1 VSYRRRFGL
10 VYLALALSVAGAGVL
25 GWHAAS
31 STPGTHTAAPVKCDG
46 PRGSQDPVVTAIAFI
61 HGAIERD
68 HPETVYRLVLASAR
82 PGVSCKRWVSGHIP
96 FPRYLKID
104 WNRSFY
110 RRISS
115 GTGQLVLG
123 VTLYSLV
130 EHPSKAKFVLELQQT
145 RDMLWQVGY
154 FARG

>member
-1 VSYRRRFGL
+1 
-10 VYLALALSVAGAGVL
+10 VYAALALALAGAGVV

-31 STPGTHTAAPVKCDG
+31 SSQKPARVTCEG
-46 PRGSQDPVVTAIAFI
+46 PLGSQDPIVAAIAFI

-68 HPETVYRLVLASAR
+68 HPEKVYRLVLASAR
-82 PGVSCKRWVSGHIP
+82 PGVSCRRWVGGHIP
-96 FPRYLKID
+96 FPRYRKID
-104 WNRSFY
+104 WSRSFY

-130 EHPSKAKFVLELQQT
+130 EHPAKAKFVLELQET
-145 RDMLWQVGY
+145 PEMLWQVGY
-154 FARG
+154 FARS